1 MRIKFLC
8 SLFCCAGILAIL
20 SLTAIAKQQRP
31 AVPYGNNQ
39 FDWFA
44 EVPWQPG
51 GNDVVRSHIELIGA
65 GGIKVK
71 AVHDDGGAVNGTYE
85 VFVDGSGI
93 AAPAVTAIKVDADFQ
108 ASANCAYFVSRTAT
122 CTLPSAIGLAGKEIL
137 VWNAAPS
144 SSVKYNTTL
153 DQKISGS
160 ASGALSNSSPYKLDR
175 FMSDGSDWFR
185 E

>member
-8 SLFCCAGILAIL
+8 SLLCCAGILAIL
-20 SLTAIAKQQRP
+20 SLTALAKQQRP

-44 EVPWQPG
+44 EVPTKPG
-51 GNDVVRSHIELIGA
+51 GNDVVGSHIELIGA
-65 GGIKVK
+65 GGIKIN
-71 AVHDDGGAVNGTYE
+71 AMHDNGGAVSGTYE

-93 AAPAVTAIKVDADFQ
+93 APPAVTAVKVDADFQ
-108 ASANCAYFVSRTAT
+108 ASANSSYFVSRSAT

-144 SSVKYNTTL
+144 TLVRYNTTL

-160 ASGALSNSSPYKLDR
+160 ASGALTNSSPYKLDR